1 MSHFRAFLIVL
12 SIVITTQAAFAQP
25 NIVNF
30 DFGAVR
36 IVCAGGYAYEQP
48 MTSCSRPN
56 WGPSQNFNASPGFGW
71 ILGSVLSVYGQG
83 QIGAGGPG
91 LTGPNTA
98 FCPPSFDGLPFNQAV
113 VLQDFGSFVAQGVSG
128 FTAGDYTLSFY
139 LGGRCYSSQR
149 VAALVDGNVVGT
161 WTTEGGMPFSLETT
175 TFTVTTD
182 GVHTIQFMGL
192 NHGDNTAFLSYV
204 VVTPNSA
211 P

>member
-1 MSHFRAFLIVL
+1 MSHFRTFLIVL
-12 SIVITTQAAFAQP
+12 FIVISTQAAFAQI

-36 IVCAGGYAYEQP
+36 IVCTDGYAYEQP
-48 MTSCSRPN
+48 VTLCPRPG

-71 ILGSVLSVYGQG
+71 ILGTVLAVYGQG
-83 QIGAGGPG
+83 QTGSGGPG

-113 VLQDFGSFVAQGVSG
+113 VLQDFGSFVEQRVSG
-128 FTAGDYTLSFY
+128 FTTGGYTLSFY
-139 LGGRCYSSQR
+139 LGGRCYSSQS

-161 WTTEGGMPFSLETT
+161 WAVEAGMPFTLETT
-175 TFTVTTD
+175 TFTVTSD

-192 NHGDNTAFLSYV
+192 NHGDKTAFLSYV